1 MANINGGN
9 ITKKLESK
17 HVTTL
22 RDWFNQDDFQKKII
36 RALPKVINHE
46 AFITNAYNI
55 YANNTKLQE
64 CSLAS
69 FLNALMQAAKVGLM
83 PNTPLGHCYIIPY
96 KREATF
102 QMGYPGHIE
111 LALRT
116 NKYKTIYAHEVYPKD
131 YFKWSLGM
139 KKDLEHIP
147 SNELDRKK
155 DKPIYYYAAYKLIN
169 GGENFECWS
178 MADILEHRDKF
189 SSGYRV
195 AKQYNKE
202 TVWETDFD
210 SMALKTMVVRVL
222 KMAPKSTEM
231 VYALS
236 TEPGEEGRK
245 NMFPEDELDIT
256 PPVEDLPADKPE
268 NEEEKE
274 EDISSVEGEPVNL
287 GELEEIAKA
296 AGYDNW
302 KAIIIEGCKLKND
315 KGKAIFSA
323 DIDEDGAKD
332 LLQNDKNRFSVLYEH
347 FNIMIDQ
354 EQVKAGKG

>member
-245 NMFPEDELDIT
+245 NMFPEEMDIT
-256 PPVEDLPADKPE
+256 PSVEDLPADKPE

-274 EDISSVEGEPVNL
+274 EHTSSGKETENNM
-287 GELEEIAKA
+287 EDLENIARE
-296 AGYDNW
+296 AGFADW
-302 KAIIIEGCKLKND
+302 KAIVIEGCMTKVS
-315 KGKAIFSA
+315 GKPVFDASVN
-323 DIDEDGAKD
+323 EKEAKD
-332 LLQNDKNRFSVLYEH
+332 ILQRDKNRFSVLYEH
-347 FNIMIDQ
+347 FNRLIDQ